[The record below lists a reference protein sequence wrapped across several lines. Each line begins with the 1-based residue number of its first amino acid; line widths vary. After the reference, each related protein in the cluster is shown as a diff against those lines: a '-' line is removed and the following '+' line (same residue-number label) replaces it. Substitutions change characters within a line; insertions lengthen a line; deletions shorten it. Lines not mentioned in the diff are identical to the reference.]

1 MCMLILVK
9 YYCGGGVDF
18 FKILGNSRFR
28 GSFSLYM
35 IGEAFQ
41 RVWGSFSRFWQNIHP
56 CNFFN
61 PEVDFN
67 LQIR

>member
-41 RVWGSFSRFWQNIHP
+41 RAGVGK
-56 CNFFN
+56 FFKILAEYT
-61 PEVDFN
+61 P
-67 LQIR
+67 LQFF